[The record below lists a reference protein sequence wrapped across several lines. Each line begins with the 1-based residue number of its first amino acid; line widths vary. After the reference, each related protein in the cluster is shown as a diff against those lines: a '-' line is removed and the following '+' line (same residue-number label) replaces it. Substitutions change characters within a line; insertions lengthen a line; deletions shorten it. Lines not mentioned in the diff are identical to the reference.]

1 MKTAAPLT
9 ILALASPSIAAAQAG
24 HTYSSVKGGI
34 ASWLYDWGIFGSY
47 PRIRYESFKTA
58 SPQVDHVRKD
68 DRCDDGL
75 IFMTPHGSV
84 VDSHGPVI
92 LDNDGNL
99 VWTQTSWG
107 NTADLKVQKI
117 GGESYITFWHDT
129 PTSVGEDASGQG
141 VYAIVSFVPTKR
153 RATSLLTLLYY
164 SSITHID

>member
-1 MKTAAPLT
+1 MKTVAALS
-9 ILALASPSIAAAQAG
+9 ILALASPSVAEAYAD
-24 HTYSSVKGGI
+24 HTYSSVKGGV

-58 SPQVDHVRKD
+58 SPQVNHIRKD

-75 IFMTPHGSV
+75 IFMTPYGSA

-99 VWTQTSWG
+99 VWTQASWG
-107 NTADLKVQKI
+107 RTADFKVQKI
-117 GGESYITFWHDT
+117 AGESYITFWHDT

-141 VYAIVSFVPTKR
+141 VYAIVSRVSSHIR
-153 RATSLLTLLYY
+153 RNLLG
-164 SSITHID
+164 